1 MTGKNLLTVAFVTIV
16 VFSGSG
22 NAQGPPPV
30 AKKATDSPTK
40 AADWPSVRDV
50 TETNRF
56 SSIEDKFSIGLPKS
70 ISSFQGLSPQE
81 MKEVNDYG
89 EIFQW
94 RLHEGF
100 AAVQYRHY
108 LDPAFDLKTDKDYAD
123 YFAGARDGFL
133 KGRWNH
139 GNRRIIRAGGRSKI
153 LQIHFPSG
161 QRG

>member
-1 MTGKNLLTVAFVTIV
+1 MPVKIPLTE
-16 VFSGSG
+16 VFSIFVFFGG
-22 NAQGPPPV
+22 WETAKGPPPV

-94 RLHEGF
+94 RLREGF
-100 AAVQYRHY
+100 AAGPYQHY
-108 LDPAFDLKTDKDYAD
+108 LDPALDLKTDKDYAD

-133 KGRWNH
+133 KGRWDH
-139 GNRRIIRAGGRSKI
+139 GNRRI
-153 LQIHFPSG
+153 
-161 QRG
+161 